1 MTLTLAISVA
11 IHAAIVGGVI
21 SGVVI
26 VTGIL
31 ATEWLTRV
39 RNRSDAIRSA
49 THVVAMRMPVALA
62 YMSDHPPSA
71 QRVEFGTAGWNA
83 YQEVQ
88 AALVEIDAASRHR
101 GIRHREAIRHAHED
115 LTARL
120 FAAWYRC
127 VTRGLYVTDEE
138 RLYFGTERL
147 TSAVFGE
154 RKPFD
159 DKFNHYIKDG
169 FS

>member
-1 MTLTLAISVA
+1 MSPVLAISVA

-21 SGVVI
+21 SGAVI
-26 VTGIL
+26 VAGIL
-31 ATEWLTRV
+31 ITEWLTRV
-39 RNRSDAIRSA
+39 RNRSDAIRTA
-49 THVVAMRMPVALA
+49 THIVVMRLPVALA
-62 YMSDHPPSA
+62 YMSDNPPSA

-101 GIRHREAIRHAHED
+101 GIRHRIVIRDAHED

-127 VTRGLYVTDEE
+127 VTRGLYLTEEE
-138 RLYFGTERL
+138 RLTFGTERL
-147 TSAVFGE
+147 TSAVLGE
-154 RKPFD
+154 RQPFD
-159 DKFNHYIKDG
+159 DRFNRYIKDG